1 MCWQHGLALADI
13 SALLSPAHPA
23 NALQVRNPTPAAM
36 DLWSGAAQMG
46 RLSRAGLPQAL
57 RTVYP
62 LLHKMLRESGFGAN
76 YFTLLGSHG
85 LLTVKVSFQ
94 ARTVTPSAVSEQEAL
109 VLSVR

>member
-1 MCWQHGLALADI
+1 M
-13 SALLSPAHPA
+13 
-23 NALQVRNPTPAAM
+23 
-36 DLWSGAAQMG
+36 
-46 RLSRAGLPQAL
+46 AGGWGQAL

-85 LLTVKVSFQ
+85 LLTVKASFQ
-94 ARTVTPSAVSEQEAL
+94 SRTVTPSAVSEQEAL

>member
-1 MCWQHGLALADI
+1 
-13 SALLSPAHPA
+13 
-23 NALQVRNPTPAAM
+23 
-36 DLWSGAAQMG
+36 MG
-46 RLSRAGLPQAL
+46 SIESCGPPQAL

-85 LLTVKVSFQ
+85 LLTVKASFQ

>member
-1 MCWQHGLALADI
+1 
-13 SALLSPAHPA
+13 
-23 NALQVRNPTPAAM
+23 
-36 DLWSGAAQMG
+36 
-46 RLSRAGLPQAL
+46 
-57 RTVYP
+57 
-62 LLHKMLRESGFGAN
+62 MLRESGFGAN